1 MINSTKSRTLLITGL
16 FMLAATQIL
25 YFYFQL
31 PDMLHG
37 LLVGISVG
45 LTLTSFL
52 KKGRLK
58 KVKVRS

>member
-45 LTLTSFL
+45 LTLTSLLPRKTL
-52 KKGRLK
+52 KKS
-58 KVKVRS
+58 KVRS